1 MIASPK
7 VYPWT
12 SGQLGETGGE
22 RPHKMKSPQTPF
34 LTTGLAR
41 AWESLK
47 WWGLGFQL
55 HLQRHRRL
63 VGCARGKVHWGSAE
77 DSFLDIEVK
86 QACAGVNE
94 CNGDFATVRACQMPA
109 EGLSSIPTT
118 RHLPSPRPATH
129 PCWSTPT
136 LHSQTRN

>member
-1 MIASPK
+1 MLREVWQSSRFQNASERGHLLGDLPALVIVRNCADRARARKAIGVAGIRSNFLTVVAVREVTFALPQK
-7 VYPWT
+7 VYLCT
-12 SGQLGETGGE
+12 SDQSAETGGE

-63 VGCARGKVHWGSAE
+63 VGAALAAKSTGS
-77 DSFLDIEVK
+77 
-86 QACAGVNE
+86 
-94 CNGDFATVRACQMPA
+94 P
-109 EGLSSIPTT
+109 
-118 RHLPSPRPATH
+118 
-129 PCWSTPT
+129 
-136 LHSQTRN
+136 